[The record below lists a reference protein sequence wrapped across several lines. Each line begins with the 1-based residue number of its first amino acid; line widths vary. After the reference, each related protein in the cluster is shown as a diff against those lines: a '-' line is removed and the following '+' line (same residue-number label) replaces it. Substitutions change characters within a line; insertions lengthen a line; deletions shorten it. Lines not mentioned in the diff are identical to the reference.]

1 MVLCSKKVKR
11 CLPQE
16 KPALGETEVKASARI
31 PRGFQTI
38 DRQGNEVC
46 LLCAIKGL
54 REQTIPQIVKRKRE
68 ERRGARARKPWR
80 EWI

>member
-11 CLPQE
+11 CSPQE
-16 KPALGETEVKASARI
+16 KPALGRKEVKASARI
-31 PRGFQTI
+31 PRGFPAI

-54 REQTIPQIVKRKRE
+54 RERNTPQVVKRNE
-68 ERRGARARKPWR
+68 EEKVESRARKP
-80 EWI
+80 

>member
-1 MVLCSKKVKR
+1 MVAFSKKVKR

-16 KPALGETEVKASARI
+16 KPALGPKEVKASARI
-31 PRGFQTI
+31 PQGFPAI

-54 REQTIPQIVKRKRE
+54 REQTMPQIVKRNEDEKVE
-68 ERRGARARKPWR
+68 SRAHKP
-80 EWI
+80 